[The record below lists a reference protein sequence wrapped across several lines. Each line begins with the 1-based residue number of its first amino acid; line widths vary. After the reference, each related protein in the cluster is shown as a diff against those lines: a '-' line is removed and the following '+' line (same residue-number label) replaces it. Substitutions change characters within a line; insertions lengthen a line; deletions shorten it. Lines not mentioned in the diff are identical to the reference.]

1 MKKVLKKI
9 AAEIYKEY
17 VFQHFAI
24 FHELY
29 DFILKTTYDI
39 DALHVLQMKK

>member
-1 MKKVLKKI
+1 MCFNVLLTT
-9 AAEIYKEY
+9 
-17 VFQHFAI
+17 

-39 DALHVLQMKK
+39 DALHIL